1 MSAPAEVSPARIDVA
16 IAIAMRHDHILIC
29 QRRESDVLAG
39 YWEFPGGKR
48 QPGETD
54 EQCLKRELAEELAIS
69 VRIAEPLPV
78 IEYDYPHAR
87 VRLHPFLCQ
96 HLLGEP
102 QPLAAQRLLWAPIA
116 DLPRYRFPP
125 ANDDLIRSLI
135 DRLSPLG

>member
-1 MSAPAEVSPARIDVA
+1 MSAPPEASPVRIDVA
-16 IAIAMRHDHILIC
+16 IAIVMRDDRILIC
-29 QRRESDVLAG
+29 QRHDTDVLAG

-54 EQCLKRELAEELAIS
+54 EQCLMRELAEELAIS

-87 VRLHPFLCQ
+87 VRLHPFLCK

-102 QPLAAQRLLWAPIA
+102 QPLTAKRLVWVPAA

-125 ANDDLIRSLI
+125 ANDDLIRTLI
-135 DRLSPLG
+135 ERFSPPR